1 MHYGE
6 VKCCSNFRPGVGVML
21 GVNAAHFTAMDVG
34 VTLPKMFCWYLAR
47 TFTQLCDGDFVS
59 FWRTTTL
66 LLLVVGALQHYFYLL
81 APHLQPGHG
90 GPMLRRSPAKVGLP
104 RARLW
109 TGDHITP
116 GDLVCPTKS
125 IPSFHRQERRELPPT
140 RGLAGSGSRLRRLQK
155 STNGPRSPVPWS
167 LTEWA
172 LPPPGAPTPRLRRCV
187 WSRRA
192 GGTQP
197 RAKQHSGVADAS
209 S

>member
-1 MHYGE
+1 
-6 VKCCSNFRPGVGVML
+6 
-21 GVNAAHFTAMDVG
+21 
-34 VTLPKMFCWYLAR
+34 
-47 TFTQLCDGDFVS
+47 
-59 FWRTTTL
+59 
-66 LLLVVGALQHYFYLL
+66 
-81 APHLQPGHG
+81 
-90 GPMLRRSPAKVGLP
+90 MLRRSPAKVGLP

-172 LPPPGAPTPRLRRCV
+172 LPPPGCTDSSSAEMRLEQARRRLTAARETTLRR
-187 WSRRA
+187 R
-192 GGTQP
+192 
-197 RAKQHSGVADAS
+197 
-209 S
+209 